1 MVDAVRGGRNAAA
14 LAILA
19 LSALLLTPFF
29 FQRSIARHRQVY
41 TVSLDPARSHASDA
55 MLAMARQ
62 IGSIRGYLLTRD
74 ASLLAEYRRA
84 RAAHDTALAQLADV
98 FLADSTMAAEAH
110 ALDDAAR
117 AWNASNDE
125 LVAGRITPA
134 EAIARLATQQEMYRH
149 ALNQGEALED
159 TISAAV
165 TAMRGRVGELEH
177 WWALATI
184 ALAVIAAGAAGL
196 VIVMMR
202 TSHRQSTL
210 ARTDP
215 LTGLYNRLGFDELA
229 IRELSRARRNASPI
243 TLISFDIDNFKQVN
257 DQRGHAEGDE
267 LLRVVG
273 KAIRGA
279 VRDIDVA
286 GRLGGDE
293 FAILLPDNRATPPE
307 RAVERVQMVLMG
319 EIARGHWPVTLS
331 IGAVTVRERDIGI
344 DEMIHVSDKLMYA
357 VKNHGKNAM
366 KHEVLAPT
374 PAA

>member
-29 FQRSIARHRQVY
+29 FQRSIARQRQVY
-41 TVSLDPARSHASDA
+41 TVSLDPARAHASDA

-74 ASLLAEYRRA
+74 TSLLIEYRHA
-84 RAAHDTALAQLADV
+84 RAAQDTALTQLAHV
-98 FLADSTMAAEAH
+98 FLADSVMAAEAR
-110 ALDDAAR
+110 ALDHAAR
-117 AWNASNDE
+117 EWNASNDE
-125 LVAGRITPA
+125 LAAGRITPA
-134 EAIARLATQQEMYRH
+134 EAIARLATQQEMYRR

-159 TISAAV
+159 NISAAV
-165 TAMRGRVGELEH
+165 TAMRGRVGSLEH

-184 ALAVIAAGAAGL
+184 ALAVIAAGGAGL

-243 TLISFDIDNFKQVN
+243 TLMSFDIDHFKQVN
-257 DQRGHAEGDE
+257 DQRGHAAGDE

-273 KAIRGA
+273 KAVRGA

-307 RAVERVQMVLMG
+307 RAVKRVRMVIMG

-331 IGAVTVRERDIGI
+331 IGAVTVRERDISI
-344 DEMIHVSDKLMYA
+344 DEMIHASDKLMYA
-357 VKNHGKNAM
+357 VKNQGKDAM
-366 KHEVLAPT
+366 KHEVLAAV